1 MRRIVLGIVCALA
14 VVGATHTQAV
24 AGTTQEFF
32 DLCGNDE
39 EACAKRID
47 DVRAAYEKT
56 NAKLCLPPTMSREGY
71 ANEVTYWIGEQQP
84 PLDMKQADAK
94 SITAALKALYTCKP
108 ARGAKP

>member
-1 MRRIVLGIVCALA
+1 MGRIMLGIVCALA
-14 VVGATHTQAV
+14 VIGATRAR
-24 AGTTQEFF
+24 AFAATTQEFF
-32 DLCGNDE
+32 DPCGNDE

-56 NAKLCLPPTMSREGY
+56 NAKLCLPNTMSREGY

-84 PLDMKQADAK
+84 QLDMKQADAK

-108 ARGAKP
+108 SQGSKP